1 MPHGDRR
8 NTAQGPSVNKRVLL
22 LLCLLHG
29 LSWGQVATAIEEPS
43 YEVLSAEGPFE
54 VRRYAPVLIA
64 ETVVDGDIVEAINRS
79 FRLIADFIFENNPL
93 PESERA
99 AKIALTVPVIV
110 EPLTTTTHVLSAS
123 RWRIKFVISSPYTS
137 PPIPEPKD
145 MAVSLREVPS
155 KYFVVLKHSGLK
167 NSAELETKTNEA
179 IQWATQR
186 SLKVIATPQTSNRDL
201 PWTLPM
207 VRSNAILIE
216 VSNP

>member
-8 NTAQGPSVNKRVLL
+8 NTAQGPSVNKCILL

-64 ETVVDGDIVEAINRS
+64 ETVVDGDIVEASNRS

-110 EPLTTTTHVLSAS
+110 EPVT
-123 RWRIKFVISSPYTS
+123 
-137 PPIPEPKD
+137 E
-145 MAVSLREVPS
+145 
-155 KYFVVLKHSGLK
+155 
-167 NSAELETKTNEA
+167 
-179 IQWATQR
+179 
-186 SLKVIATPQTSNRDL
+186 
-201 PWTLPM
+201 
-207 VRSNAILIE
+207 
-216 VSNP
+216 